1 MRLGLHWYR
10 PSPGSLSFLIVKR
23 ILEIR
28 IGRAEF
34 VLYWHYR

>member
-1 MRLGLHWYR
+1 MMRIRWYR
-10 PSPGSLSFLIVKR
+10 AEPGSLSYLIVKR

-28 IGRAEF
+28 VGRAQF